1 MITAP
6 LKTII
11 IDDEPPA
18 VQRLKEMLCDYPQV
32 FEIVGEATGSKEAV
46 IAVNKLKPDLI
57 FLDIQ
62 MPGMNGFE
70 MLNKLEEIPMIIFCT
85 AYDSYSLKAFETNS
99 VDYLLK
105 PVKKER
111 LDQAIAKLTFFRKEL
126 QSERIMGFLTE
137 LARME
142 KPDTLTSLT
151 VRRGNKINFIKLID
165 VAYFKAEE
173 KYVSAFTNDGKE
185 NIIDLTIKVLEEK
198 LPRNYLRVHRSII
211 INTHYINEIQTYFN
225 SRFTILLTDIKQT
238 KIITGRSY
246 LKNIKEWM
254 ELK

>member
-1 MITAP
+1 MITTP

-18 VQRLKEMLCDYPQV
+18 INRLRDLLSDYPLV
-32 FEIVGEATGSKEAV
+32 FEIIGEALSSKEAV
-46 IAVNKLKPDLI
+46 IIINELKPDLI

-70 MLNKLEEIPMIIFCT
+70 MLNRLEKIPMIIFCT
-85 AYDSYSLKAFETNS
+85 AYDQYSLKAFETNS

-111 LDQAIAKLTFFRKEL
+111 LDQTIAKLTFFRKEL
-126 QSERIMGFLTE
+126 QSEKIIGFLKE
-137 LARME
+137 LANME
-142 KPDTLTSLT
+142 RPKTMTSLT
-151 VRRGNKINFIKLID
+151 VRRGNKINFIKLNDI
-165 VAYFKAEE
+165 VYFKAEE
-173 KYVSAFTNDGKE
+173 KYVSAFTTDGKE
-185 NIIDLTIKVLEEK
+185 NIIDLTVKVLEEK
-198 LPRNYLRVHRSII
+198 LPYGYLRVHRSII
-211 INTHYINEIQTYFN
+211 INTLYINEIQTFFN
-225 SRFTILLTDIKQT
+225 SRFTISLSDLKKT

-246 LKNIKEWM
+246 MKNIKDWM